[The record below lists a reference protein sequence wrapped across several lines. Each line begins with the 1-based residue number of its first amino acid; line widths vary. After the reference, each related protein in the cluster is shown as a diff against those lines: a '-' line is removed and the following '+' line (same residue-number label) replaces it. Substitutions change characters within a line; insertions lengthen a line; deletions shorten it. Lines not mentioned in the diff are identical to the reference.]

1 LANSDFKIARA
12 RMLKTQII
20 ARGVKDHNVINAL
33 NSVPRDVFVEEA
45 LAAKA
50 YSDSPLPIGYR
61 QTISQPYIV
70 ALMTESLELK
80 KTDRVLEIGTGSG
93 YQTAVLSMLS
103 SWVYTVERI
112 PNLMENA
119 KKTLTSYNYL
129 NISYNVA
136 NGAEGWKEFAPY
148 DAIMVTAGSPPDI
161 PKPLLQQ
168 LNEGGRMVIP
178 AGERGNQLL
187 LKITKNKKNYTQEI
201 LTGCRF
207 VDLIG
212 KHAWQDSITD

>member
-1 LANSDFKIARA
+1 
-12 RMLKTQII
+12 MVKTQII
-20 ARGVKDHNVINAL
+20 ARGVRDHNVLSAL
-33 NSVPRDVFVEEA
+33 NSVPRDIFVEDA

-50 YSDSPLPIGYR
+50 YSDFPLPIGYR

-80 KTDRVLEIGTGSG
+80 KTDRVLEVGTGSG
-93 YQTAVLSMLS
+93 YQTAILSMLV

-112 PNLMENA
+112 PNLMDNA
-119 KKTLTSYNYL
+119 KKILTSHNYL
-129 NISYNVA
+129 NISYKVA

-148 DAIMVTAGSPPDI
+148 DAIMVTAGAPPDI
-161 PKPLLQQ
+161 PKPLLHQ

-187 LKITKNKKNYTQEI
+187 LKITRNRKNYTQEI

-212 KHAWQDSITD
+212 KHAWQDNITN